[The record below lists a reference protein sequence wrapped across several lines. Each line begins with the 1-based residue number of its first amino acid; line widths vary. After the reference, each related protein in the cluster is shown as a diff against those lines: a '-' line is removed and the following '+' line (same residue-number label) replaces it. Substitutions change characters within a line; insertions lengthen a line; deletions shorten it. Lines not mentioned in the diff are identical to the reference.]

1 MGLRSPPSG
10 RLVSVLSRASVSD
23 AELIKSAFH
32 RNALQ
37 FSVLENRAIRS
48 HGIAGL
54 KLPFSF
60 FLALRYL
67 KPKRTFISIITLI
80 SVLGVMLGVTV
91 LILVISVMTGFDR
104 ELRQKV
110 IDFDAHILV
119 SSEDILSNWR
129 ALKDKIDKTPGVVAT
144 APFVQGQVIVEFEN
158 RRLAPMIRGVD
169 PTQEENVIPLRKF
182 IKHGKLDL
190 EGDST
195 VLGVELA
202 RKLRVAVGD
211 KVIVYSPGNLG
222 EVLDGMKKLE
232 KAKGDDEKK
241 VINRLREIILPKELM
256 VTGIFET
263 GHYLHDSEFLL
274 VPIYVGQE
282 LYGLGDALHGI
293 TVKTDNPYG
302 AERVKQSIEQF
313 LEPPAFAQ
321 TWIDMNHQYFEAVRL
336 ERTVMFFLLFFIVV
350 VAAFGIMSTLITV
363 TVQKRQEIGIVKAL
377 GANISQIIW
386 IFLGQGTVVGLF
398 GTLTGLGLG
407 MTLIRY
413 RNEFSR
419 WLASTL
425 HIEIFPREVYQFSEI
440 PAQIVPQDVWIIC
453 ISAFFICSF
462 AALIP
467 AYFAARLDPVKALR
481 YE

>member
-1 MGLRSPPSG
+1 M
-10 RLVSVLSRASVSD
+10 
-23 AELIKSAFH
+23 
-32 RNALQ
+32 
-37 FSVLENRAIRS
+37 
-48 HGIAGL
+48 

-67 KPKRTFISIITLI
+67 KPKRTFLSIITLI
-80 SVLGVMLGVTV
+80 SILGVTLGVTV

-119 SSEDILSNWR
+119 TSEDILRDWR
-129 ALKDKIDKTPGVVAT
+129 LLKEKIDNVPGVVAT
-144 APFVQGQVIVEFEN
+144 APYVQGPVIVEFQN

-169 PTQEENVIPLRKF
+169 PKQEEDVVPLRKF
-182 IKHGKLDL
+182 VKYGKLDL
-190 EGDST
+190 DGDSV
-195 VLGVELA
+195 VLGIDIA
-202 RKLRVAVGD
+202 RKLQINIGE
-211 KVIVYSPGNLG
+211 KLTIYSPGNLG
-222 EVLDGMKKLE
+222 QILDSIKKLE
-232 KAKGDDEKK
+232 NAKGDEENAA
-241 VINRLREIILPKELM
+241 VNELRDVILPKELT

-263 GHYLHDSEFLL
+263 GHYIHDSEFLL
-274 VPIYVGQE
+274 VPLYIGQE
-282 LYGLGDALHGI
+282 LYGLGDGLHGI

-302 AERVKQSIEQF
+302 AERVKEQIENFLTSPQF
-313 LEPPAFAQ
+313 AE
-321 TWIDMNHQYFEAVRL
+321 TWIDMNRQYFEAVRL

-363 TVQKRQEIGIVKAL
+363 TVQKRREIGIVKAL

-413 RNEFSR
+413 RNEFSH

-440 PAQIVPQDVWIIC
+440 PAQVVPHDVTVIC
-453 ISAFFICSF
+453 ISAFLICSL

-467 AYFAARLDPVKALR
+467 AYFAARLDPIKALR

>member
-1 MGLRSPPSG
+1 M
-10 RLVSVLSRASVSD
+10 
-23 AELIKSAFH
+23 
-32 RNALQ
+32 
-37 FSVLENRAIRS
+37 ENQRVYR
-48 HGIAGL
+48 HGIGDL
-54 KLPFSF
+54 KLPFSL

-67 KPKRTFISIITLI
+67 KPKRTFLSIITLI

-119 SSEDILSNWR
+119 STEDIMHDWR
-129 ALKDKIDKTPGVVAT
+129 ALKTKIDKTPGVVAT
-144 APFVQGQVIVEFEN
+144 APYVQGPVIVEFEN

-169 PTQEENVIPLRKF
+169 PAQEENVIPLRKF
-182 IKHGKLDL
+182 IKQGNFDLDG
-190 EGDST
+190 EST
-195 VLGVELA
+195 VLGIELA
-202 RKLRVAVGD
+202 RKLKIHLGD
-211 KVIVYSPGNLG
+211 KLTVYSPGNLG
-222 EVLDGMKKLE
+222 QILDGIKKLE
-232 KAKGDDEKK
+232 NAKGAEEKK
-241 VINRLREIILPKELM
+241 TIDELRDVILPKELT
-256 VTGIFET
+256 VTGIYET

-293 TVKTDNPYG
+293 TVKTDNPYS
-302 AERVKQSIEQF
+302 AERVKSEIENF
-313 LEPPAFAQ
+313 LTPPEFAE

-363 TVQKRQEIGIVKAL
+363 TVQKRREIGIMKAL
-377 GANISQIIW
+377 GANLSQIVW
-386 IFLGQGTVVGLF
+386 VFLGQGTVVGLF

-413 RNEFSR
+413 RNEFSH

-425 HIEIFPREVYQFSEI
+425 HIEIFPREVYQFSSI
-440 PAQIVPQDVWIIC
+440 PAEVIPKDVAIIC
-453 ISAFFICSF
+453 ISAFLICSF

>member
-1 MGLRSPPSG
+1 
-10 RLVSVLSRASVSD
+10 
-23 AELIKSAFH
+23 
-32 RNALQ
+32 
-37 FSVLENRAIRS
+37 
-48 HGIAGL
+48 
-54 KLPFSF
+54 
-60 FLALRYL
+60 
-67 KPKRTFISIITLI
+67 
-80 SVLGVMLGVTV
+80 MLGVTV

-119 SSEDILSNWR
+119 SSEDVLRDWR
-129 ALKDKIDKTPGVVAT
+129 TLKTKIDNTPGVVAT
-144 APFVQGQVIVEFEN
+144 APYIQGPVIVEFQS
-158 RRLAPMIRGVD
+158 RRLAPLIRGID
-169 PTQEENVIPLRKF
+169 PAQEEKVVPLQKF
-182 IKHGKLDL
+182 IKYGKLDL
-190 EGDST
+190 EGEST
-195 VLGVELA
+195 VLGIELA
-202 RKLRVAVGD
+202 RKLQASIGD
-211 KVIVYSPGNLG
+211 KITVYSPGNVG
-222 EVLDGMKKLE
+222 QMLDTIKKLE
-232 KAKGDDEKK
+232 NTTGEDEKK
-241 VINRLREIILPKELM
+241 AVDELRDVILPKELT

-274 VPIYVGQE
+274 VPVYTGQE

-302 AERVKQSIEQF
+302 AERVKQAIQQF
-313 LEPPAFAQ
+313 LEPPQYAQ
-321 TWIDMNHQYFEAVRL
+321 TWIDMNRQYFEAVRL

-363 TVQKRQEIGIVKAL
+363 TVQKRREIGIMKAL
-377 GANISQIIW
+377 GANIAQIIW

-413 RNEFSR
+413 RNEFSH

-425 HIEIFPREVYQFSEI
+425 HIEIFPREVYQFSSI
-440 PAQIVPQDVWIIC
+440 PAEVIPRDVAIIC
-453 ISAFFICSF
+453 ISAFFICSV
-462 AALIP
+462 ASLIP

>member
-1 MGLRSPPSG
+1 M
-10 RLVSVLSRASVSD
+10 
-23 AELIKSAFH
+23 
-32 RNALQ
+32 
-37 FSVLENRAIRS
+37 
-48 HGIAGL
+48 
-54 KLPFSF
+54 KLPFSL

-67 KPKRTFISIITLI
+67 KPKRTFLSIITLI
-80 SVLGVMLGVTV
+80 SVIGVMLGVTV

-119 SSEDILSNWR
+119 TSEDVFHDWR
-129 ALKDKIDKTPGVVAT
+129 ALKAKIDQTPGVVAT
-144 APFVQGQVIVEFEN
+144 APYVQGPVIVEFHN
-158 RRLAPMIRGVD
+158 RRLAPLIRGVD
-169 PTQEENVIPLRKF
+169 PEQEEKVIPLQKF
-182 IKHGKLDL
+182 IKYGKLDL
-190 EGDST
+190 EGEST
-195 VLGVELA
+195 VLGIELA
-202 RKLRVAVGD
+202 RKLGVSVGD
-211 KVIVYSPGNLG
+211 KVTIYSPGNLG
-222 EVLDGMKKLE
+222 QVLDSIKKLE
-232 KAKGDDEKK
+232 NAKGEEEKK
-241 VINRLREIILPKELM
+241 AIDELRDVILPKDLT

-274 VPIYVGQE
+274 VPVYVGQE

-302 AERVKQSIEQF
+302 AERVKEAIQQL
-313 LEPPAFAQ
+313 LEPPQYAQ
-321 TWIDMNHQYFEAVRL
+321 TWIDMNRQYFEAVRL
-336 ERTVMFFLLFFIVV
+336 ERTVMFFLLFFIVI

-363 TVQKRQEIGIVKAL
+363 TVQKRREIGIVKAL
-377 GANISQIIW
+377 GANIAQIIW
-386 IFLGQGTVVGLF
+386 VFLGQGTIVGLF
-398 GTLTGLGLG
+398 GTVTGLGLG

-425 HIEIFPREVYQFSEI
+425 HIEIFPREVYQFSSI
-440 PAQIVPQDVWIIC
+440 PAEVIPHDVAIIC
-453 ISAFFICSF
+453 VSAFLICSF

>member
-1 MGLRSPPSG
+1 M
-10 RLVSVLSRASVSD
+10 
-23 AELIKSAFH
+23 
-32 RNALQ
+32 
-37 FSVLENRAIRS
+37 ENYRVYR
-48 HGIAGL
+48 HGIGDL
-54 KLPFSF
+54 KLPFSL

-67 KPKRTFISIITLI
+67 KPKRTFLSIITLI

-119 SSEDILSNWR
+119 STEDIMHDWR
-129 ALKDKIDKTPGVVAT
+129 ALKTKIDKTPGVVAT
-144 APFVQGQVIVEFEN
+144 APYVQGPVIVEFEN

-169 PTQEENVIPLRKF
+169 SAQEENVIPLRKF
-182 IKHGKLDL
+182 IKQGNFDLDG
-190 EGDST
+190 EST
-195 VLGVELA
+195 VLGIELA
-202 RKLRVAVGD
+202 RKLKIHLGD
-211 KVIVYSPGNLG
+211 KLTVYSPGNLG
-222 EVLDGMKKLE
+222 QILDGIKKLE
-232 KAKGDDEKK
+232 NAQGAEEKK
-241 VINRLREIILPKELM
+241 TIDELRDVILPKELT
-256 VTGIFET
+256 VTGIYET

-293 TVKTDNPYG
+293 TVKTDNPYS
-302 AERVKQSIEQF
+302 AERVKSEIENF
-313 LEPPAFAQ
+313 LTPPEFAE

-363 TVQKRQEIGIVKAL
+363 TVQKRREIGIMKAL
-377 GANISQIIW
+377 GANLSQIVW
-386 IFLGQGTVVGLF
+386 VFLGQGTVVGLF

-413 RNEFSR
+413 RNEFSH

-425 HIEIFPREVYQFSEI
+425 HIEIFPREVYQFSSI
-440 PAQIVPQDVWIIC
+440 PAEVIPKDVAIIC
-453 ISAFFICSF
+453 ISAFLICSF

>member
-1 MGLRSPPSG
+1 M
-10 RLVSVLSRASVSD
+10 
-23 AELIKSAFH
+23 
-32 RNALQ
+32 
-37 FSVLENRAIRS
+37 ENQRVYR
-48 HGIAGL
+48 HGIGDL
-54 KLPFSF
+54 KLPFSL

-67 KPKRTFISIITLI
+67 KPKRTFLSIITLI

-119 SSEDILSNWR
+119 STEDIMHDWR
-129 ALKDKIDKTPGVVAT
+129 ALKTKIDKTPGVVAT
-144 APFVQGQVIVEFEN
+144 APYVQGPVIVEFEN

-169 PTQEENVIPLRKF
+169 PAQEENVIPLHKF
-182 IKHGKLDL
+182 IKQGSFDL
-190 EGDST
+190 EGEST
-195 VLGVELA
+195 VLGIELA
-202 RKLRVAVGD
+202 RKLKIHLGD
-211 KVIVYSPGNLG
+211 KLTVYSPGNLG
-222 EVLDGMKKLE
+222 QILDGIKKLE
-232 KAKGDDEKK
+232 NAKGAEEKK
-241 VINRLREIILPKELM
+241 TIDELRDVILPKELT
-256 VTGIFET
+256 VTGIYET

-293 TVKTDNPYG
+293 TVKTDNPYS
-302 AERVKQSIEQF
+302 AERVKSEIENF
-313 LEPPAFAQ
+313 LTPPEFAE

-363 TVQKRQEIGIVKAL
+363 TVQKRREIGIMKAL
-377 GANISQIIW
+377 GANLSQIVW
-386 IFLGQGTVVGLF
+386 VFLGQGTVVGLF

-413 RNEFSR
+413 RNEFSH

-425 HIEIFPREVYQFSEI
+425 HIEIFPREVYQFSSI
-440 PAQIVPQDVWIIC
+440 PAEVIPKDVAIIC
-453 ISAFFICSF
+453 ISAFLICSF

>member
-1 MGLRSPPSG
+1 
-10 RLVSVLSRASVSD
+10 
-23 AELIKSAFH
+23 
-32 RNALQ
+32 
-37 FSVLENRAIRS
+37 LENRAVRS
-48 HGIAGL
+48 HGIGDL

-67 KPKRTFISIITLI
+67 KPKRTFLSIITLI
-80 SVLGVMLGVTV
+80 SILGVTLGVTV

-110 IDFDAHILV
+110 MEFDAHILV
-119 SSEDILSNWR
+119 TTEDVLHDWR
-129 ALKDKIDKTPGVVAT
+129 TLKTKIDNTPDVVAS
-144 APFVQGQVIVEFEN
+144 APFIQGPVIVEFEN

-169 PTQEENVIPLRKF
+169 PAQEEKVIPLHKF
-182 IKHGKLDL
+182 IKEGKFDL
-190 EGDST
+190 EGEST
-195 VLGVELA
+195 VLGIELA
-202 RKLRVAVGD
+202 RKLRIKVGD
-211 KVIVYSPGNLG
+211 KLTVYSPGNLG
-222 EVLDGMKKLE
+222 QILDEIKKLE
-232 KAKGDDEKK
+232 NTKGDAEKK
-241 VINRLREIILPKELM
+241 AINQLREVVLPKELT
-256 VTGIFET
+256 VTGIYET

-282 LYGLGDALHGI
+282 LYNLGDALHGI
-293 TVKTDNPYG
+293 TVRTADPYG
-302 AERVKQSIEQF
+302 AERVKDSIEKF
-313 LEPPAFAQ
+313 LEPPEFAQ
-321 TWIDMNHQYFEAVRL
+321 TWIDMNKQFFEAVRL

-363 TVQKRQEIGIVKAL
+363 TVQKRREIGIVKAL

-413 RNEFSR
+413 RNEFSH

-440 PAQIVPQDVWIIC
+440 PAQVVPQDVWIIC

>member
-1 MGLRSPPSG
+1 MSVALISRPHQSTDGH
-10 RLVSVLSRASVSD
+10 RLP
-23 AELIKSAFH
+23 
-32 RNALQ
+32 LQ
-37 FSVLENRAIRS
+37 QLLENYRVYH
-48 HGIAGL
+48 HGIGDL
-54 KLPFSF
+54 KLPFSL

-67 KPKRTFISIITLI
+67 KPKRTFLSIITLI

-119 SSEDILSNWR
+119 STEDIMHDWR
-129 ALKDKIDKTPGVVAT
+129 ALKTKIDKTPGVVAT
-144 APFVQGQVIVEFEN
+144 APYVQGPVIVEFEN

-169 PTQEENVIPLRKF
+169 PAQEENVIPLRKF
-182 IKHGKLDL
+182 IKQGNFDLDG
-190 EGDST
+190 EST
-195 VLGVELA
+195 VLGIELA
-202 RKLRVAVGD
+202 RKLKIHLGD
-211 KVIVYSPGNLG
+211 KLTVYSPGNLG
-222 EVLDGMKKLE
+222 QILDGIKKLE
-232 KAKGDDEKK
+232 NAKGAEEKK
-241 VINRLREIILPKELM
+241 TIDELRDVILPKELT
-256 VTGIFET
+256 VTGIYET

-293 TVKTDNPYG
+293 TVKTDNPYS
-302 AERVKQSIEQF
+302 AERVKSEIENF
-313 LEPPAFAQ
+313 LTPPEFAE

-363 TVQKRQEIGIVKAL
+363 TVQKRREIGIMKAL
-377 GANISQIIW
+377 GANLSQIVW
-386 IFLGQGTVVGLF
+386 VFLGQGTVVGLF

-413 RNEFSR
+413 RNEFSH

-425 HIEIFPREVYQFSEI
+425 HIEIFPREVYQFSSI
-440 PAQIVPQDVWIIC
+440 PAEVIPKDVAIIC
-453 ISAFFICSF
+453 ISAFLICSF